1 MTTHLSDEVHVVR
14 ELNAVTSVA
23 TSAVGVLI
31 TDATDDRELLSEALA
46 TEHFVFRSRKA
57 VLFRGT
63 EHKAMVH
70 LLSNANIVQITHSG
84 VTGDLTT
91 TSNENNVCALF
102 HECGESVDNRLNG
115 SSSGIFHP
123 LLPAIGLVDVL
134 ISLVQRVV
142 VDESFVNVEDNHRGL
157 AVLEDLRVEGDVLV
171 ELGHQDAHFFREP
184 REIEQKRICES
195 NERREG
201 WETRGLLTYSFVS

>member
-1 MTTHLSDEVHVVR
+1 MATHLSDKVHVVR

-23 TSAVGVLI
+23 TSAVRVLI
-31 TDATDDRELLSEALA
+31 TDAANDRELLSEALT
-46 TEHFVFRSRKA
+46 TEHFVFRSRET
-57 VLFRGT
+57 VLIGGA

-70 LLSNANIVQITHSG
+70 LISNADIVQITHGS
-84 VTGDLTT
+84 VTRDLTT
-91 TSNENNVCALF
+91 TSNENNVCTLLY
-102 HECGESVDNRLNG
+102 ESGESVDNWLNG

-142 VDESFVNVEDNHRGL
+142 VDEGFVNVEDNHRGL

-171 ELGHQDAHFFREP
+171 ELRHQDTHFFRKP
-184 REIEQKRICES
+184 TEIESKRICES

-201 WETRGLLTYSFVS
+201 CETRGLLTYSFVS